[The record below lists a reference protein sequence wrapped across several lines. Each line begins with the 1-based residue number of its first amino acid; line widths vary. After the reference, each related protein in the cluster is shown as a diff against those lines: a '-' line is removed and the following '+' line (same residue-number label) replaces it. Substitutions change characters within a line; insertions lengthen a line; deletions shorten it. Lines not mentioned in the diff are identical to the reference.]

1 MTRKLC
7 AIVFMG
13 LAVIVLNPL
22 SALSEKQVQKAALEQ
37 EASSIVKS
45 FAGTLKP
52 LLKSAMQS
60 GGLGQA
66 ISICSN
72 EAPRIAQ
79 QLSRQTGW
87 TIKRVSLKP
96 RNNKNAIADPFEQK
110 ILKQFKQRQVNG
122 ELPETIT
129 YSEIVQNRFRFMKAQ
144 AVEDICLN
152 CHGTNLHTDVAGAL
166 KKHYPHDTA
175 TGYTKG
181 QIRGAFSLIKNLEQH
196 K

>member
-1 MTRKLC
+1 MKNKIGT
-7 AIVFMG
+7 IVCMA
-13 LAVIVLNPL
+13 LALMVLNPL
-22 SALSEKQVQKAALEQ
+22 SAISEDQARKAELEL
-37 EASSIVKS
+37 EAISIVKR

-52 LLKSAMQS
+52 LLKSAIQS
-60 GGLGQA
+60 GGLDHA

-79 QLSRQTGW
+79 QLSRETGW

-96 RNNKNAIADPFEQK
+96 RNSKNAIADPFEQNV
-110 ILKQFKQRQVNG
+110 LEQFNQRQING

-129 YSEIVQNRFRFMKAQ
+129 YSEIIQNRFRFMKAQ

-152 CHGTNLHTDVAGAL
+152 CHGKNLNADVAGAL
-166 KKHYPHDTA
+166 TTYYPDDTA
-175 TGYTKG
+175 TGYSKG
-181 QIRGAFSLIKNLEQH
+181 QIRGAFSLIKNLDPN